1 MDFYKEAADDFS
13 RTRTT
18 IWPGVLQFLRS
29 IQPNVTILDAGCGNG
44 KNMMKTSHN
53 FIGLDMCE
61 ELLKIVRTKAT
72 KQNKTN
78 ILDLIL
84 GSVTNLPFENQQFDG
99 VMSIAVVHHIKSFS
113 DRIKAFEE
121 LIRVCK
127 KGGQVL
133 ITVWQM
139 ENNPTYL
146 DGLDEIDKNSATDE
160 IDKNSATDE
169 IDKNSATDEIPPYLG
184 DKLIRWKHQDI
195 KRGLTIGQMYRFYH
209 FYSEDE
215 VKYMISYCENKF
227 NIKGSYYEEKLNY
240 YIRFDC

>member
-18 IWPGVLQFLRS
+18 IWPGVLNFLKS
-29 IQPNVTILDAGCGNG
+29 IQTNLTILDAGCGNG

-53 FIGLDMCE
+53 FIGLDTCE

-127 KGGQVL
+127 KDGQVL

-146 DGLDEIDKNSATDE
+146 DGL
-160 IDKNSATDE
+160 DE

>member
-1 MDFYKEAADDFS
+1 M
-13 RTRTT
+13 
-18 IWPGVLQFLRS
+18 
-29 IQPNVTILDAGCGNG
+29 
-44 KNMMKTSHN
+44 
-53 FIGLDMCE
+53 
-61 ELLKIVRTKAT
+61 KIVRTKAT

-78 ILDLIL
+78 ILDLINC
-84 GSVTNLPFENQQFDG
+84 SITNLPFKNQHFDG

-127 KGGQVL
+127 KGAQVL

-146 DGLDEIDKNSATDE
+146 DGLDEITDTNTNN
-160 IDKNSATDE
+160 IT
-169 IDKNSATDEIPPYLG
+169 PYLG

-195 KRGLTIGQMYRFYH
+195 KRGLTIGEMYRFYH

-240 YIRFDC
+240 YILTDR

>member
-13 RTRTT
+13 RTRTV

-29 IQPNVTILDAGCGNG
+29 IQPNLTILDAGCGNG

-53 FIGLDMCE
+53 FIGVDTCE
-61 ELLKIVRTKAT
+61 ELLNIVRTKAI

-84 GSVTNLPFENQQFDG
+84 GSVTNLPFKNQQFDG

-113 DRIKAFEE
+113 KRIKAFEE

-127 KGGQVL
+127 KGAQVL

-139 ENNPTYL
+139 ENNPTYF
-146 DGLDEIDKNSATDE
+146 DGLDENAATDE
-160 IDKNSATDE
+160 KA
-169 IDKNSATDEIPPYLG
+169 PYLG

-195 KRGLTIGQMYRFYH
+195 KRGLTIGEMYRFYH

>member
-18 IWPGVLQFLRS
+18 IWPGVLNFLRS
-29 IQPNVTILDAGCGNG
+29 IKQNLTILDAGCGNG

-53 FIGLDMCE
+53 FIGLDMCV
-61 ELLKIVRTKAT
+61 ELLNIVRTKAI

-146 DGLDEIDKNSATDE
+146 HGLDKLSETNSATD
-160 IDKNSATDE
+160 KKS
-169 IDKNSATDEIPPYLG
+169 PYFG

-195 KRGLTIGQMYRFYH
+195 KRGLTIGEMYRFYH

-227 NIKGSYYEEKLNY
+227 NIKGSFYEEKLNY